1 MEERMLRLAALAV
14 VVFSVIT
21 TPLAFGQSG
30 AGWES
35 YMDDTYGFTAE
46 LPLGAF
52 EVIDAE
58 GTPGLALKEIGGQ
71 ATVNLYGGPAEG
83 ITREALESR
92 LEAGE
97 QIRTITYR
105 AGDAS
110 WFVLSGFYDG
120 SDSGTIFYTK
130 VLFSQDHQ
138 TFSAFE
144 ITFPAEDKPRFEAL
158 VERFEDN
165 FTRPRS

>member
-1 MEERMLRLAALAV
+1 MLRLSVLVVTAFSAIMMPGALAQN
-14 VVFSVIT
+14 S
-21 TPLAFGQSG
+21 
-30 AGWES
+30 AGWEPYTDS
-35 YMDDTYGFTAE
+35 SYGFSAE
-46 LPLGAF
+46 LPLGVF

-58 GTPGLALKEIGGQ
+58 GTPGVALKEIDGQ

-83 ITREALESR
+83 ITREALEAR
-92 LEAGE
+92 LETGE

-105 AGDAS
+105 AGDES
-110 WFVLSGFYDG
+110 WFVLSGYYDG
-120 SDSGTIFYTK
+120 AAIETIFYTK
-130 VLFSQDHQ
+130 VLFSPDHR

-165 FTRPRS
+165 FTRPRP